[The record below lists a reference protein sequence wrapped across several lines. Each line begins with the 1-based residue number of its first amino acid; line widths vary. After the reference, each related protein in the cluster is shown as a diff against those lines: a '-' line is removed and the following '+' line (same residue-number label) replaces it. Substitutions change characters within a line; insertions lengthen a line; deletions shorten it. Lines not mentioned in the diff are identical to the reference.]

1 MQPKVLVAYATRTGA
16 TEEVASTLAEV
27 LRGRGLSVDVMP
39 AKRVANIEPYGAVVI
54 AVALYFGK
62 MHKDVRQ
69 FLTENRA
76 SLARI
81 PVAFFV
87 LGPVHQEEKEWKG
100 AQEQLEKDLKNFPW
114 LSPVA
119 QHIVGGRFDAA
130 RLGFPFNLIPFFRKI
145 PRCDSINWEL
155 IREEAGGLAGQL
167 SRADSWRAVPGPE
180 AAPGTP

>member
-1 MQPKVLVAYATRTGA
+1 MQPNVLVAYATRSGA
-16 TEEVASTLAEV
+16 TEEVAHTLAEV
-27 LRGRGLSVDVMP
+27 LRGSGLVADVTP
-39 AKRVANIEPYGAVVI
+39 VKRVATIEPYGAVVI
-54 AVALYFGK
+54 AVALYMGK
-62 MHKDVRQ
+62 MHKDVRR

-76 SLARI
+76 WLAKI

-114 LSPVA
+114 LSPIA
-119 QHIVGGRFDAA
+119 QHIVGGRFDPA

-155 IREEAGGLAGQL
+155 IREEARGLAEQFLRVG
-167 SRADSWRAVPGPE
+167 
-180 AAPGTP
+180 